1 MALFCDVGQ
10 TRQFS
15 RKVKVVV
22 AKIDLFAIG
31 AVHKLRRSL
40 KISTPPR
47 PLCRQVFLDKI
58 MQYHTT
64 IDILPIPFPSD
75 YLRSLWTAPYSIY
88 GF

>member
-31 AVHKLRRSL
+31 VIHK
-40 KISTPPR
+40 PR
-47 PLCRQVFLDKI
+47 GQNFGYFWP
-58 MQYHTT
+58 
-64 IDILPIPFPSD
+64 PFP
-75 YLRSLWTAPYSIY
+75 LRGHFY
-88 GF
+88 